1 MVEDWPSRCSFLV
14 GLAGGP
20 LGASPATLL
29 VRWQLAGA
37 LAGRLGVTDTFGGP
51 LLGVDS
57 FDGGAGPLSVGP
69 LDGVARVGAEGPLQ
83 IGDLVGA
90 PVVLDRGRG
99 LAPGPLAP
107 GGLRYRAQGVQDIT
121 RPVGLDRVP
130 MATLVR
136 PRQGKI
142 IAGVCAG
149 LARRFGISVTLIR
162 VAFVV
167 FAVTGVGELVYLIL
181 WVVMPKAPE

>member
-1 MVEDWPSRCSFLV
+1 MIGAASLTVQ
-14 GLAGGP
+14 AGYRSERPCRILDSGP
-20 LGASPATLL
+20 GN
-29 VRWQLAGA
+29 
-37 LAGRLGVTDTFGGP
+37 GG
-51 LLGVDS
+51 
-57 FDGGAGPLSVGP
+57 
-69 LDGVARVGAEGPLQ
+69 
-83 IGDLVGA
+83 
-90 PVVLDRGRG
+90 
-99 LAPGPLAP
+99 
-107 GGLRYRAQGVQDIT
+107 
-121 RPVGLDRVP
+121 VP

-149 LARRFGISVTLIR
+149 LAMRFGISVTLIR

>member
-1 MVEDWPSRCSFLV
+1 VV
-14 GLAGGP
+14 LAGGP
-20 LGASPATLL
+20 LGTSSPRLL
-29 VRWQLAGA
+29 ARSRLDGG
-37 LAGRLGVTDTFGGP
+37 LAGRLGVAAAVGALPGMNP
-51 LLGVDS
+51 L
-57 FDGGAGPLSVGP
+57 DGGAGPLSVGP

>member
-1 MVEDWPSRCSFLV
+1 
-14 GLAGGP
+14 
-20 LGASPATLL
+20 
-29 VRWQLAGA
+29 
-37 LAGRLGVTDTFGGP
+37 
-51 LLGVDS
+51 
-57 FDGGAGPLSVGP
+57 
-69 LDGVARVGAEGPLQ
+69 
-83 IGDLVGA
+83 
-90 PVVLDRGRG
+90 
-99 LAPGPLAP
+99 
-107 GGLRYRAQGVQDIT
+107 
-121 RPVGLDRVP
+121 

-181 WVVMPKAPE
+181 WMVMPKGARVAPPTWSPRRARTLDLPITSRTEPFNWTQLGPSWLLKCGTHSSRAVL

>member
-1 MVEDWPSRCSFLV
+1 
-14 GLAGGP
+14 
-20 LGASPATLL
+20 
-29 VRWQLAGA
+29 
-37 LAGRLGVTDTFGGP
+37 
-51 LLGVDS
+51 
-57 FDGGAGPLSVGP
+57 
-69 LDGVARVGAEGPLQ
+69 
-83 IGDLVGA
+83 
-90 PVVLDRGRG
+90 
-99 LAPGPLAP
+99 
-107 GGLRYRAQGVQDIT
+107 
-121 RPVGLDRVP
+121 

-149 LARRFGISVTLIR
+149 LAMRFGISVNLIR

>member
-1 MVEDWPSRCSFLV
+1 MV
-14 GLAGGP
+14 LAGGP
-20 LGASPATLL
+20 LGTSSPRLL
-29 VRWQLAGA
+29 VRSRLDGG
-37 LAGRLGVTDTFGGP
+37 LLGRLGVAAAVGALLGLDPLDGGTGP
-51 LLGVDS
+51 LL
-57 FDGGAGPLSVGP
+57 VGP
-69 LDGVARVGAEGPLQ
+69 LDGVVGLGAEGSSRV
-83 IGDLVGA
+83 GDAVAA
-90 PVVLDRGRG
+90 PVVLDIGRG
-99 LAPGPLAP
+99 VAPGPLAP